1 MAKVKKTITINAPV
15 EKVFKFMNEPT
26 NLPEIW
32 PSFIEAK
39 DVKRLPN
46 SGNSFRYVYKM
57 TGMRLEGTSED
68 IEFVSNQRVVTK
80 SKGSVG
86 ATQIYTFQPED
97 GGQSS
102 SGRPNTSCL
111 SRC

>member
-26 NLPEIW
+26 NLSEIW
-32 PSFIEAK
+32 PSFIEVK

-46 SGNSFRYVYKM
+46 GGNSFRYVYKM

-97 GGQSS
+97 GEQSS